1 MSGLQTTL
9 SIAKVQRAWQSID
22 AMVSVRPISTAKD
35 YALATAQLDR
45 LLEAAGDDDAHPLS
59 GLIEVM
65 AENISRYEKH
75 TFPIAAATPHEVLQG
90 LMEARG
96 LNQSALQDV
105 VHQSNLS
112 AILAG
117 KRSISAAL
125 AAKLADFFDVNPGVF
140 ISGA

>member
-22 AMVSVRPISTAKD
+22 AMVLLRPISTAKD
-35 YALATAQLDR
+35 HTLATAQLDR
-45 LLEAAGDDDAHPLS
+45 LLEAAGEDETHPLS

-65 AENISRYEKH
+65 AENISRYEKLA
-75 TFPIAAATPHEVLQG
+75 FQIVAASPHEVLQG

-96 LNQSALQDV
+96 LNQSALQGV

-117 KRSISAAL
+117 KRGISTTL